1 MKKIRKRDSARSKAD
16 ILRAAEQ
23 EFAQKGFYGARIDSI
38 AENADIN
45 KRMIYQ
51 YFGNKQELYKQVLTS
66 VYSRLTDREMGLLSQ
81 DIDGVDAIRKIIR
94 LYFEFLRDNPS
105 YVNLIL
111 WENLNRGEYVQQTDI
126 TGIKASAFE
135 KIRQIINDGKKA
147 GVFRKSVDTEQV
159 ILSILTYTFSYFSN
173 RYTLSKLLDR
183 DLSDEENIRKREEN
197 ITEMILEYLSL

>member
-1 MKKIRKRDSARSKAD
+1 MKKTRKRDSTRSKTD
-16 ILRAAEQ
+16 ILKAAEQ
-23 EFAQKGFYGARIDSI
+23 EFAEKGFYGARIDSI
-38 AENADIN
+38 ANNAGIN
-45 KRMIYQ
+45 KRMIYE

-66 VYSRLTDREMGLLSQ
+66 VYSRLTDREMGLLAK
-81 DIDGVDAIRKIIR
+81 DINGVDAIRKIIR

-111 WENLNRGEYVQQTDI
+111 WENLSRGKYVQQTDI

-147 GVFRKSVDTEQV
+147 GVFRQNVDTEQV

-173 RYTLSKLLDR
+173 RYTLSKLLGR
-183 DLSDEENIRKREEN
+183 DLADEENMRKREAN
-197 ITEMILEYLSL
+197 ITEMILEFIT